1 VPSSLHSLSAG
12 EQVVGAT
19 ARQASFRMDCLH
31 VWHCRSLHTRA
42 RHSSRRYSTNMSTQR
57 PNRALQRTRHERP
70 AMNPTGW
77 ILILFAACVAWIPA
91 AVYLGKLAAQHQ
103 DAAGRGI
110 YSLLTTMFLLVVGG
124 LSFGIPALFQ
134 ARRHRQQVHVCMRVA
149 AWLILLSPVLVAG
162 SVILSELIGDM
173 FR

>member
-1 VPSSLHSLSAG
+1 MPNHS
-12 EQVVGAT
+12 
-19 ARQASFRMDCLH
+19 
-31 VWHCRSLHTRA
+31 
-42 RHSSRRYSTNMSTQR
+42 
-57 PNRALQRTRHERP
+57 LQRTRHERP

-162 SVILSELIGDM
+162 SVILSELYWRHVPMRSMMPSQSAAANRRPAGQSDGSDNLAAMVAADRAFPAAIAELG
-173 FR
+173 R